1 MIVQASA
8 SGDATVSAGDDDLSQ
23 QCRGGQWLQL
33 PRTNAGQTPLFLL
46 TAVGDEKY
54 ERLKRGPKDLTAQY
68 ILLRRHLL
76 TPQAAIASRK
86 TLAAVTL
93 LTERVTQN
101 QSWTIAASRYLPK
114 GG

>member
-1 MIVQASA
+1 MV
-8 SGDATVSAGDDDLSQ
+8 TV
-23 QCRGGQWLQL
+23 
-33 PRTNAGQTPLFLL
+33 
-46 TAVGDEKY
+46 VGDEKY
-54 ERLKRGPKDLTAQY
+54 ERLKRGPKVRTAQY

-76 TPQAAIASRK
+76 TPQAAMASRK